1 MLRTGRSFGV
11 QSCVHQALL
20 GTAANRRNT
29 QLSPSSGRGGANRR
43 RGLVSPT
50 GTTGDID
57 MTFETIML
65 AAAAAAPGFDAEAA
79 TRAYLATLD
88 GAARA
93 RSDAYFEGGYWLP
106 LWGALI
112 SILAYWLMLRLGW
125 SASWSEWAG
134 KITHRKWLQPA
145 LYSVPFAIAGTVLTL
160 PWTVYTAF
168 YREHQYGMSNQS
180 LTEWSIEQVK
190 LFGVGL
196 VIGAL
201 MFMVIY
207 AVIRKS
213 PRRWWL
219 WASAALAA
227 MMAVM
232 IMLAPLFIEPLLNK
246 YTPMAP
252 GPVRSEILRIAHE
265 QNIPTDNV
273 YVVDASKQTKR
284 ISANVAGLGPTIR
297 IALNDNLLNRS
308 NIHGIKAVMGH
319 EMGHYNL
326 YHIQK
331 LLLYLT
337 LMLLALFATMYFVAP
352 RILARY
358 GGRWGV
364 REVSDPASAPLLY
377 LMLALFLIPGG
388 ILFNS
393 IIRIHESEADAFGLE
408 AAREP
413 DGFAMT
419 AMQLSEYRKIEPT
432 ALEEILFFDHPSG
445 RTRVAMAMAWKAEHL
460 AELPADQRGM
470 IVMTSSASGP
480 APAK

>member
-1 MLRTGRSFGV
+1 MS
-11 QSCVHQALL
+11 LL
-20 GTAANRRNT
+20 T
-29 QLSPSSGRGGANRR
+29 
-43 RGLVSPT
+43 V
-50 GTTGDID
+50 
-57 MTFETIML
+57 ML
-65 AAAAAAPGFDAEAA
+65 AAVSAVPAFDAESA

-93 RSDAYFEGGYWLP
+93 KSDAYFEGGYWLP

-125 SASWSEWAG
+125 SASWSGWAS
-134 KITHRKWLQPA
+134 KITKRRWLQPA
-145 LYSVPFAIAGTVLTL
+145 LYSLPFALVGTLLTL
-160 PWTVYTAF
+160 PWSIYTGF
-168 YREHQYGMSNQS
+168 YREHQYGLANQD
-180 LTEWSIEQVK
+180 LAAWGIEQLK
-190 LFGVGL
+190 LMGVGL
-196 VIGAL
+196 VIGAI

-207 AVIRKS
+207 AVIRNS
-213 PRRWWL
+213 PKRWWL
-219 WASAALAA
+219 WATAA
-227 MMAVM
+227 MATLMAVM

-246 YTPMAP
+246 YTPMQA

-337 LMLLALFATMYFVAP
+337 LMMLALFATMYFVAP
-352 RILARY
+352 KILMRY
-358 GGRWGV
+358 GSKWGV
-364 REVSDPASAPLLY
+364 REVSDPASAPLLHM
-377 LMLALFLIPGG
+377 MLALLLIPGG
-388 ILFNS
+388 IIFNS

-419 AMQLSEYRKIEPT
+419 AMQLSEYRKIEPS

-445 RTRVAMAMAWKAEHL
+445 RTRVSMAMEWKAKHL
-460 AELPADQRGM
+460 AELPADQRHAM
-470 IVMTSSASGP
+470 VMTTAV
-480 APAK
+480 PAK

>member
-1 MLRTGRSFGV
+1 MKIVVLLFTGCF
-11 QSCVHQALL
+11 L
-20 GTAANRRNT
+20 
-29 QLSPSSGRGGANRR
+29 
-43 RGLVSPT
+43 
-50 GTTGDID
+50 I
-57 MTFETIML
+57 
-65 AAAAAAPGFDAEAA
+65 AAPLVAPAQPASAPLTTPTEAQELLDPAAA
-79 TRAYLATLD
+79 TRAWLATVP
-88 GAARA
+88 AEKRA

-125 SASWSEWAG
+125 SASWSQWAA

-168 YREHQYGMSNQS
+168 YREHQYGMSNQN

-207 AVIRKS
+207 AVIRNS

-232 IMLAPLFIEPLLNK
+232 IMLAPLFIEPLINK
-246 YTPMAP
+246 YTPMAA

-265 QNIPTDNV
+265 QDIPTDDV

-284 ISANVAGLGPTIR
+284 ISANVAGLGPTVR

-319 EMGHYNL
+319 EMGHYKL

-337 LMLLALFATMYFVAP
+337 LMALVAFGTMYWLAP
-352 RILARY
+352 RILAKNSEK
-358 GGRWGV
+358 WNV

-377 LMLALFLIPGG
+377 MMLAVLLIPGG
-388 ILFNS
+388 IIFNS
-393 IIRIHESEADAFGLE
+393 IIRFHESEADAFGLMS
-408 AAREP
+408 AREP

-419 AMQLSEYRKIEPT
+419 AMQLSEYRKIEPS

-445 RTRVAMAMAWKAEHL
+445 RTRVSMAMEWKAKNL
-460 AELPADQRGM
+460 ATLPADQQQPM
-470 IVMTSSASGP
+470 VMTTP
-480 APAK
+480 APPAK